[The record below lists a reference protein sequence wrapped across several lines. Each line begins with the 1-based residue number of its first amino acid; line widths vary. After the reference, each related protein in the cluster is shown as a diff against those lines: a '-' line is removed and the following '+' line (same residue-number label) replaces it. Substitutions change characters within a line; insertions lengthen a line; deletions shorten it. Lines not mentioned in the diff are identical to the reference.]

1 MSERTLTIV
10 PGVELRLR
18 VPDDTE
24 MLGILRL
31 AYQLAANQVGP
42 EELLMA
48 MAKTVIVE
56 EGAEPLA
63 RLLTLV
69 GRYGDVVTVGA
80 TYVLLGLPVPS
91 RYQRVGR
98 GRIRA
103 A

>member
-1 MSERTLTIV
+1 MSERTLNV
-10 PGVELRLR
+10 APGVELRLR
-18 VPDDTE
+18 IPDDTE

-63 RLLTLV
+63 RLVTLA
-69 GRYGDVVTVGA
+69 GRYGDVVTIGA
-80 TYVLLGLPVPS
+80 TYTLLGLPIPTK
-91 RYQRVGR
+91 YQRVGR
-98 GRIRA
+98 GR
-103 A
+103 